1 MDRTLHGGE
10 AVGFTAERKEPDN
23 DGAAPTSTAPETGQS
38 SPESADQSF
47 GNCPF
52 CSGFRVEFET
62 EVEGTDKTLRDGFTR
77 PCRRTRCPVCGA
89 INEPYRASYGQ
100 HVADLVR
107 RLDVHPSE
115 VKFVSVSLLREW
127 ADEAG
132 IGGWDD
138 SYQVLTGD
146 GGPWSKA
153 LRRLRSR
160 DPQLV
165 FAGTISARPSDGRA
179 HVHLV
184 LVSRLSIDQI
194 REAVIRFPLDGHVKT
209 PAPTDS
215 AEKFAANCAEY
226 AFENHAHA
234 PSARFTASRSHGA
247 GYHSKMARE
256 RRRQAVEQK
265 QSDGRPARDGV
276 EQTNDVDRDSQP
288 SDPSRYGGSEGTSGG
303 QKDDAGGQ
311 TTERGPPV
319 DLGGETFRTRE
330 GAMHAVKHYLSR
342 RVGSAVHVNG
352 LGRADLLQVK
362 GEGDDL
368 RCVVAPEIASE
379 AVTVAWSEV
388 YTRNEPKVDPFAG
401 SDGTSTSSDR
411 SMSDTAENH
420 DSTAATES
428 ADSDQPGPMERLRRA
443 REQADDDRVVSRF
456 THERHD
462 GTRKVTEK
470 RADGT
475 VNTFTVDP
483 TST

>member
-1 MDRTLHGGE
+1 VDRSLHSTE
-10 AVGFTAERKEPDN
+10 RAGFSPDHQETAT
-23 DGAAPTSTAPETGQS
+23 DGRAPTSA
-38 SPESADQSF
+38 AVDQSF
-47 GNCPF
+47 GECPF
-52 CSGFRVEFET
+52 CEGY
-62 EVEGTDKTLRDGFTR
+62 EVEHVDEATGEVTEFTR
-77 PCRRTRCPVCGA
+77 PCRRTRCPFCGE
-89 INEPYRASYGQ
+89 INAPYRASYGQ

-107 RLDVHPSE
+107 RLGAHPSE

-132 IGGWDD
+132 VGGWED

-146 GGPWSKA
+146 GAPWSKA

-215 AEKFAANCAEY
+215 AEQFAANCAEY

-247 GYHSKMARE
+247 GYYSRAARE
-256 RRRQAVEQK
+256 RRRAAVDRQRD
-265 QSDGRPARDGV
+265 QHPARDGV
-276 EQTNDVDRDSQP
+276 EQTNDAGAA
-288 SDPSRYGGSEGTSGG
+288 PSRADSGNSARST
-303 QKDDAGGQ
+303 AGLNGETGAETGERMQ
-311 TTERGPPV
+311 RGPPV
-319 DLGGETFRTRE
+319 DLGGHECKTRE
-330 GAMHAVKHYLSR
+330 GAFYAVKHYLSR
-342 RVGSAVHVNG
+342 RVGSAVHVSG

-368 RCVVAPEIASE
+368 RCVVAPDLTDE

-388 YTRNEPKVDPFAG
+388 YTRNEPTVG
-401 SDGTSTSSDR
+401 VSDSTSTASDR
-411 SMSDTAENH
+411 SMSDTTAETDAEDH
-420 DSTAATES
+420 DSPAADHSTT
-428 ADSDQPGPMERLRRA
+428 DRPGPMERLRRA

-470 RADGT
+470 YADGT
-475 VNTFTVDP
+475 VDTFTVDAHE
-483 TST
+483 

>member
-1 MDRTLHGGE
+1 MDRILDGEGGGVADRTVFHSNETAPKGPNE
-10 AVGFTAERKEPDN
+10 APSPTS
-23 DGAAPTSTAPETGQS
+23 DGA
-38 SPESADQSF
+38 ESADQSF
-47 GNCPF
+47 GDCPF
-52 CSGFRVEFET
+52 CSGYRVEYEHVNEAT
-62 EVEGTDKTLRDGFTR
+62 GEVTPQSFTR
-77 PCRRTRCPVCGA
+77 PCRRTRCPVCGEV
-89 INEPYRASYGQ
+89 NEPYRASYGQ

-107 RLDVHPSE
+107 RLDAHPSE

-127 ADEAG
+127 ADEADV
-132 IGGWDD
+132 GGWQD

-160 DPQLV
+160 DPNLV

-226 AFENHAHA
+226 AFENHANA
-234 PSARFTASRSHGA
+234 PSARFTASRRYGA
-247 GYHSKMARE
+247 GYHSETARA
-256 RRRQAVEQK
+256 RRRGAVEQK
-265 QSDGRPARDGV
+265 ESGGRPAREGV
-276 EQTNDVDRDSQP
+276 EQTNDAHREVETPAP
-288 SDPSRYGGSEGTSGG
+288 SDNGQERAVSGG
-303 QKDDAGGQ
+303 QKAETDGE

-319 DLGGETFRTRE
+319 DLRGQPFQTRE
-330 GAMHAVKHYLSR
+330 GAERAVKHYLSR
-342 RVGSAVHVNG
+342 RVGTAVHVNG

-368 RCVVAPEIASE
+368 RCVVAPEIAGE

-388 YTRNEPKVDPFAG
+388 YTRNAPVVRP
-401 SDGTSTSSDR
+401 SDSTSTNDRR
-411 SMSDTAENH
+411 SMDSAAENH
-420 DSTAATES
+420 DSTAA
-428 ADSDQPGPMERLRRA
+428 DSDQPGPIERLRRA
-443 REQADDDRVVSRF
+443 RERADGDRVVSRF

-470 RADGT
+470 YADGT
-475 VNTFTVDP
+475 TSTFTVDAHET
-483 TST
+483 TSK

>member
-1 MDRTLHGGE
+1 MEDILSGCE
-10 AVGFTAERKEPDN
+10 AVGFTAAEKTCD
-23 DGAAPTSTAPETGQS
+23 DDAAASTSPAAETGTS
-38 SPESADQSF
+38 SPEAQHSDDGQTF
-47 GNCPF
+47 GECPF
-52 CSGFRVEFET
+52 CNGYTVEYEHVNEST
-62 EVEGTDKTLRDGFTR
+62 GEVTPKAFTR
-77 PCRRTRCPVCGA
+77 PCRRTRCPVCEA
-89 INEPYRASYGQ
+89 VNEPYKASYGQ
-100 HVADLVR
+100 HVASLVE
-107 RLDVHPSE
+107 RLGAHPSE
-115 VKFVSVSLLREW
+115 VKFLSVSLLKEW

-184 LVSRLSIDQI
+184 VVSRLSIDQI

-209 PAPTDS
+209 PSPADS

-247 GYHSKMARE
+247 GYHSEAARE
-256 RRRQAVEQK
+256 RRRQAVEQE
-265 QSDGRPARDGV
+265 QSDQRPARDGI
-276 EQTNDVDRDSQP
+276 EQTNDVGGDGAP
-288 SDPSRYGGSEGTSGG
+288 VAPTRYGESESVSDG
-303 QKDDAGGQ
+303 QKAGAEGE

-319 DLGGETFRTRE
+319 DLGGHTFRTRE
-330 GAMHAVKHYLSR
+330 GALCAVKHYLSR
-342 RVGSAVHVNG
+342 RVGGAVHVNG
-352 LGRADLLQVK
+352 MGRADLLQVK
-362 GEGDDL
+362 GKADDI
-368 RCVVAPEIASE
+368 RCVVAPEMVGE
-379 AVTVAWSEV
+379 AVTVAWSEI
-388 YTRNEPKVDPFAG
+388 YTRNVPTVGPLD
-401 SDGTSTSSDR
+401 STSTTSDR
-411 SMSDTAENH
+411 SMSTTSESHEH
-420 DSTAATES
+420 D
-428 ADSDQPGPMERLRRA
+428 DRPGPLERLRRA
-443 REQADDDRVVSRF
+443 RARADDDQLVSRF

-470 RADGT
+470 FADGT

-483 TST
+483 SE

>member
-1 MDRTLHGGE
+1 VAESGK
-10 AVGFTAERKEPDN
+10 TAARL
-23 DGAAPTSTAPETGQS
+23 AAESGQS
-38 SPESADQSF
+38 RPENSPSPSGSEPDQSF
-47 GNCPF
+47 GECPF
-52 CSGFRVEFET
+52 CCGYTVEFEH
-62 EVEGTDKTLRDGFTR
+62 VNEGTGEVTDQSFTR
-77 PCRRTRCPVCGA
+77 PCKRTRCPVCGE
-89 INEPYRASYGQ
+89 INEPYKASYGQ
-100 HVADLVR
+100 HVAGLIR
-107 RLDVHPSE
+107 RLDAHPST

-194 REAVIRFPLDGHVKT
+194 REAVIRYPLDGHVKT

-215 AEKFAANCAEY
+215 AERFAANCAEY
-226 AFENHAHA
+226 AFENHAYA

-247 GYHSKMARE
+247 GYHSETARK
-256 RRRQAVEQK
+256 RRRAAVEENQYD
-265 QSDGRPARDGV
+265 QRHARDGV
-276 EQTNDVDRDSQP
+276 EQTSDVGGDGAP
-288 SDPSRYGGSEGTSGG
+288 VDPTRYGGSESANDG
-303 QKDDAGGQ
+303 QKAATEGQ

-319 DLGGETFRTRE
+319 DLGGQTFRTRE
-330 GAMHAVKHYLSR
+330 GAYCAVKHYLSR
-342 RVGSAVHVNG
+342 RVGSAVHING

-368 RCVVAPEIASE
+368 RCVVAPEVTDQ
-379 AVTVAWSEV
+379 AVTVAYTEV
-388 YTRNEPKVDPFAG
+388 YTRNEPDVDAFAG
-401 SDGTSTSSDR
+401 SDGTPKNNER
-411 SMSDTAENH
+411 SMDTTAEDHDTA
-420 DSTAATES
+420 
-428 ADSDQPGPMERLRRA
+428 ADQQDQSRQDQPGPLERLRRA
-443 REQADDDRVVSRF
+443 REQADDDRLVSKF

-470 RADGT
+470 YADGT
-475 VNTFTVDP
+475 VNTYTVDT
-483 TST
+483 TSTT